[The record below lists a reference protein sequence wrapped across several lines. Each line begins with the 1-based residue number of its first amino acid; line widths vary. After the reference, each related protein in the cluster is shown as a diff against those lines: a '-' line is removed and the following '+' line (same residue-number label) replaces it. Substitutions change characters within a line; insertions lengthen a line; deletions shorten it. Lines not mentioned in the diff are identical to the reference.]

1 MLTLS
6 YGYKQPETG
15 DKGSIWFPALEFD
28 INRLNLH
35 SHNGLDSVKLSSS
48 SVVATVQI
56 VSAAGWVSQGGGTYK
71 QTVTCPAGI
80 TVDDY
85 EIATWDNVA
94 GNKLYLTIAKVTA
107 NTFDVSINDNT
118 VNLRVKYV

>member
-48 SVVATVQI
+48 SVVATVQ
-56 VSAAGWVSQGGGTYK
+56 VVTAAGWVAQGGGTYK

-85 EIATWDNVA
+85 EIATWDNVG
-94 GNKLYLTIAKVTA
+94 GNKLYLTISKVTA

-118 VNLRVKYV
+118 IDLRVKYV

>member
-1 MLTLS
+1 MIVLS

-15 DKGSIWFPALEFD
+15 DKGSVWFPALEFD

-35 SHNGLDSVKLSSS
+35 SHNGLDSAKLSST
-48 SVVATVQI
+48 SVVATVQ
-56 VSAAGWVSQGGGTYK
+56 VVTSAGWVAQGGGTYK

-85 EIATWDNVA
+85 EIAVWDNVA
-94 GNKLYLTIAKVTA
+94 GNKLYLTTVKVSA
-107 NTFDVSINDNT
+107 NTFDVYINDNT
-118 VNLRVKYV
+118 INMRVKYV